1 MDNNIK
7 DVNSNVKYI
16 AEPSIVEL
24 SDIAVVEL
32 NAMIDARIEQNR
44 NKTLKTDFLFWFV
57 IIGLVIAVS
66 MMIYGII
73 YTSMRVKW

>member
-1 MDNNIK
+1 MVISKMNNNIK
-7 DVNSNVKYI
+7 DVNPDAKYI
-16 AEPSIVEL
+16 AEL
-24 SDIAVVEL
+24 SVVEL

-44 NKTLKTDFLFWFV
+44 NKTSKTDTLFWFV

-73 YTSMRVKW
+73 YASMVC

>member
-7 DVNSNVKYI
+7 DVNPNVKYI